1 MTREQNE
8 SRGETIVVITTASR
22 EESRLRERLGGTAN
36 VVVRSVDPDFEE
48 NGDDHDPDLG
58 SMPVPD
64 GSSAGTGT
72 GEATAPDGLVIE
84 LRDPRPEVLEALLAR
99 LDDEFDDGVPTI
111 VSPWSG
117 SEELAATAVRAD
129 ADDYVPIEG
138 NDPADRILETV
149 SSGSERSDPSVKFHR
164 IIAEELPDEAFVIS
178 EDGTYLESKMSSD
191 SVALYT
197 ISPSELTGNHLTDA
211 FPEEEAERL
220 MACIERAIA
229 TEEIQTV
236 EYDAPTV
243 EGLRR
248 FEGRVVPVDERIDGK
263 RAVVWLARDI
273 TERVERERQLRSQRA
288 ELETLNRI
296 NAVVRQVIET
306 LVEAPTREAI
316 ECDVCE
322 QLVASEL
329 YSGSWIVGRTGEGT
343 LSYRTGAGDAET
355 YLERIREIDID
366 HERPVERVAR
376 TGEVEAVNH
385 VLESN
390 SLPDEL
396 EEAAREDDV
405 RAAIS
410 VPIIYE
416 DVTYGVLSVLAS
428 REDAFSESEQ
438 AGFELLGETMGFAI
452 MAVRNRQLLFAD
464 AVVELEF
471 RIDGGDSLSF
481 DLSEEYG
488 CTCSLEWA
496 GTGTNGRTYQFVN
509 IDGVGGETVLEEA
522 RNHESIEECRLIYD
536 GNEQCTLELRLSESG
551 VRTLANHGATIRDV
565 TVSDGVGTCLVEVP
579 QNADVREIADALSL
593 VYENTELVARREVD
607 RPVRTASERR
617 DRILDELT
625 DRQLTTLRLA
635 YYGGFFDW
643 PRESTGEEIAE
654 MMDVSP
660 PTMHQHLRKGLKTVL
675 GEFFEEHGPAPD
687 ESE

>member
-1 MTREQNE
+1 M
-8 SRGETIVVITTASR
+8 IVVITTASR
-22 EESRLRERLGGTAN
+22 GESRLRERLGGKAN
-36 VVVRSVDPDFEE
+36 VVVQPVDPDLEE

-64 GSSAGTGT
+64 GSSTGTGT
-72 GEATAPDGLVIE
+72 GTATVPDGLVIE
-84 LRDPRPEVLEALLAR
+84 LRDPRPEVLEALLTR
-99 LDDEFDDGVPTI
+99 MDDEFGDGVPTI
-111 VSPWSG
+111 VSSWSG

-138 NDPADRILETV
+138 KDSADRILETV
-149 SSGSERSDPSVKFHR
+149 SSGLERSDPSVKFHR

-229 TEEIQTV
+229 TEEIQTI

-243 EGLRR
+243 EGPRR

-329 YSGSWIVGRTGEGT
+329 YSGSWIVGRTGEGS

-355 YLERIREIDID
+355 YLERVQEIDIE
-366 HERPVERVAR
+366 HERPVERVGR

-396 EEAAREDDV
+396 EEAAREDEV
-405 RAAIS
+405 HAAIS

-464 AVVELEF
+464 SVVELEF

-509 IDGVGGETVLEEA
+509 IDGLGGETVLEEA

-687 ESE
+687 EGE